1 MAMTIIQV
9 SELRGSLSETGHKVA
24 YTGERLYVQCNG
36 KPLFAIVPVDDMD
49 LLERLEDQMDLE
61 LAAEALKKG
70 EFVGLEDLKKELNL

>member
-1 MAMTIIQV
+1 MTIIQV
-9 SELRGSLSETGHKVA
+9 SELRSSLSETGRKVA
-24 YTGERLYVQCNG
+24 YTGERFCVQCNG

-70 EFVGLEDLKKELNL
+70 EFISLEELKKELNL